1 MDNFIQN
8 FIHIPKLKFWGV
20 IIVKIIFGNSYIV
33 ETLQGDR
40 LSRALNGRYLKKY
53 YPSVWQDA

>member
-1 MDNFIQN
+1 MDNYIQN

-53 YPSVWQDA
+53 YPSV